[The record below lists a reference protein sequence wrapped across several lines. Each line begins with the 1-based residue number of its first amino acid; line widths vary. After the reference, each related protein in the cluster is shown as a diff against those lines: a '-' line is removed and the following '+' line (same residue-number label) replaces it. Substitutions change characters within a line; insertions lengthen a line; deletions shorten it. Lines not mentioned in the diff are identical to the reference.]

1 MKDDNSGLQND
12 TQQLIGNLKEF
23 TDNSAK
29 SYSNNNTY
37 ELKSKFSQLN
47 GATTTDDSKAY
58 QDGELKPLLKKG
70 TQVLSRKVIL
80 KRLVIFM
87 LCSLMLTVSIICCTV
102 IPTPCTEKGSLVD
115 NITQS
120 QHFNQ
125 TE

>member
-37 ELKSKFSQLN
+37 QLKSKFSQLN
-47 GATTTDDSKAY
+47 GQHTADNGKEH
-58 QDGELKPLLKKG
+58 QDGESKPLLKKS

-102 IPTPCTEKGSLVD
+102 IPTPHAEKVSLVD